1 MKKILFIIA
10 LAFVVCLINS
20 TYTYAATNNSEAKL
34 ERQIKREK
42 KKIER
47 LRKQSSKEF
56 QKMYKKN
63 EKLRLR
69 LSAYMGDVYM

>member
-56 QKMYKKN
+56 RKMNKALDEYYRLEEKKGYV
-63 EKLRLR
+63 L
-69 LSAYMGDVYM
+69 D